1 MELVKAGS
9 GDFDTIKARPIMRIK
24 DLTIGIHESKQVYT
38 AVDRISM
45 DICAGEIV
53 GVVGESGCG
62 KTVTN
67 LALMGLLPKVLFVQ
81 GGSAEFEREDGH
93 DVDLVRLSGKE
104 RREINGNEISM
115 IYQEPLTSLDPL
127 MKIGRQVS
135 EAVKIHNSGLSD
147 EEVHNRVVKELGE
160 VGLPDPEVMLDMY
173 PHQLSGGMRQR
184 VMIAMATV
192 CRPRLMIADEPTTA
206 LDVTVQ
212 AQVLKLLKHINQK
225 YGMTIVLISHD
236 LSVISQICDR
246 VVVMY
251 AGRIAEAAPTKV
263 IMTAPAHE
271 YTKGL
276 INSIPSMERKGSD
289 LPCIPGHVPS
299 TEEKRD
305 PCPFAPR
312 CALAGDIC
320 RQQEPPLCAVGDGHV
335 VYCHYVQDQ
344 ETSER
349 DFFRH
354 ERQL

>member
-67 LALMGLLPKVLFVQ
+67 LALMGLLPKVLLVQ
-81 GGSAEFEREDGH
+81 GGSAEFECEDGH
-93 DVDLVRLSGKE
+93 HIDLVKISGKE

-127 MKIGRQVS
+127 MKIGRQVG

-147 EEVHNRVVKELGE
+147 EEVHDRVVKELGE
-160 VGLPDPEVMLDMY
+160 VGLPDPHGMLEMY

-251 AGRIAEAAPTKV
+251 AGRIAEAAPTQV

-276 INSIPSMERKGSD
+276 INSLPSMERKGSD

-299 TEEKRD
+299 TEEKRE

-312 CALAGDIC
+312 CALADDIC
-320 RQQEPPLCAVGDGHV
+320 RQQEPPRRMIGEGHV
-335 VYCHYVQDQ
+335 VYCHFVK
-344 ETSER
+344 
-349 DFFRH
+349 
-354 ERQL
+354 